1 MSTKI
6 KAVWA
11 REITSRDAFPAIE
24 STVLTEGDAKGI
36 AVAAAG
42 SSVGEYEA
50 RFVYDGG
57 ERYHGRGVLTAVHN
71 VNTTLAPALT
81 GIDVTKQREIDTI
94 MIKLDG
100 TSNKSR
106 LGANATA
113 SVSAAVLK
121 AAANSLK
128 QPLYRYIGGVNA
140 CILPIPM
147 TNVRAG
153 GSRRYGGGTR
163 GGGKPVYEFM
173 SYGADTFSEAVY
185 MGWQLS
191 QKYKETST
199 NKFHLDSRKNHDLTG
214 VITHDTE
221 ILDIM
226 VETINELGL
235 KNKVGIH
242 IDVAAGCF
250 MENDRFVGLFSRED
264 KTREDLLD
272 LYRDWCMTYPIID
285 LEDPLDD
292 EDFTGHAILV
302 KELGIQITGDDLYAT
317 NPQRLQQGI
326 ELKSANSVVL
336 KVPQIGTITEAF
348 DMIQLA
354 FRNGYRILPGASRGS
369 GVDGSLADYAVGF
382 NTGQTKSAGYGTPL
396 LNRYLAIEKELDT
409 SARFLGIEALNL
421 NK

>member
-1 MSTKI
+1 MSSTI

-11 REITSRDAFPAIE
+11 REITSRDAFPAVE
-24 STVLTEGDAKGI
+24 STILTEDGAQGI

-50 RFVYDGG
+50 KFVYDGG
-57 ERYHGRGVLTAVHN
+57 ERYRGRGVITAVHN
-71 VNTTLAPALT
+71 VNTIIAPALK
-81 GIDVTKQREIDTI
+81 GVDATKQREIDTI
-94 MIKLDG
+94 MLKLDG
-100 TSNKSR
+100 TPDKSR

-121 AAANSLK
+121 VAANSLK

-140 CILPIPM
+140 CVLPIPM
-147 TNVRAG
+147 TNVRVG

-173 SYGADTFSEAVY
+173 SYGANSFSEALY
-185 MGWQLS
+185 MGWQLA
-191 QKYKETST
+191 QKFKELST
-199 NKFHLDSRKNHDLTG
+199 TKFHLDPSRNHDVTRG
-214 VITHDTE
+214 ITHDAE
-221 ILDIM
+221 ILNVMMD
-226 VETINELGL
+226 TINELGF
-235 KNKVGIH
+235 KNDVGIH

-250 MENDRFVGLFSRED
+250 NENDRFVGLFSRED
-264 KTREDLLD
+264 KTKEDLID
-272 LYRDWCMTYPIID
+272 LYKDWCKTYPITD

-317 NPQRLQQGI
+317 NPHRLQQGI
-326 ELKSANSVVL
+326 ELKSANSIVL

-382 NTGQTKSAGYGTPL
+382 NTGQTKSASYGTPL
-396 LNRYLAIEKELDT
+396 LNRYLAIEEELDV
-409 SARFLGIEALNL
+409 SAKFLGIEALNL
-421 NK
+421 KK

>member
-1 MSTKI
+1 M
-6 KAVWA
+6 
-11 REITSRDAFPAIE
+11 E
-24 STVLTEGDAKGI
+24 STVLTEDGAKGI
-36 AVAAAG
+36 AVATAG
-42 SSVGEYEA
+42 SSIGEYEA

-57 ERYHGRGVLTAVHN
+57 ERYHGRGVITAVHN
-71 VNTTLAPALT
+71 VNTIIARALT

-94 MIKLDG
+94 MLKLDG
-100 TSNKSR
+100 TPNKSR
-106 LGANATA
+106 LGANAMA
-113 SVSAAVLK
+113 SVSAAALK

-128 QPLYRYIGGVNA
+128 QPLYRYIGGVKA
-140 CILPIPM
+140 CVLPIPM
-147 TNVRAG
+147 TNVRVG

-173 SYGADTFSEAVY
+173 SYGANTFSEALY
-185 MGWQLS
+185 IGWRLS
-191 QKYKETST
+191 QKYKELST
-199 NKFHLDSRKNHDLTG
+199 TKLHLNPSKNHDVTG
-214 VITHDTE
+214 VITHDAE

-250 MENDRFVGLFSRED
+250 KENDRFVGLFSRED
-264 KTREDLLD
+264 KTREDLID
-272 LYRDWCMTYPIID
+272 LYKDWSITYPVKD

-292 EDFTGHAILV
+292 KDFTGHAILV

-317 NPQRLQQGI
+317 NPHRLQQGI

-382 NTGQTKSAGYGTPL
+382 NTGQTKSASYGTPL
-396 LNRYLAIEKELDT
+396 LNRYLAIEEELDA
-409 SARFLGIEALNL
+409 SAQFLGIEALNL
-421 NK
+421 KKQQTLFARTLKNE